1 MKVLRLISRTVGST
15 NSLRKEMTLLKNL
28 SKMIEID
35 GKKYA
40 INISKVLNFLNK
52 YEEKERTTN
61 EILDVYDYE
70 TKKNGSQ
77 TSKTIRELR
86 EQGTF
91 DTNSMNFNII
101 YAFIIK
107 ILETPAISSDEIP
120 IGVKI
125 AINSMI
131 NENLIEE
138 L

>member
-1 MKVLRLISRTVGST
+1 MFTI
-15 NSLRKEMTLLKNL
+15 N
-28 SKMIEID
+28 

-40 INISKVLNFLNK
+40 INLSKVLNFLNK
-52 YEEKERTTN
+52 CEEKERTTN

-91 DTNSMNFNII
+91 DTNSMNFNIV
-101 YAFIIK
+101 YEFIIK
-107 ILETPAISSDEIP
+107 ILETGAISEDEIP

>member
-1 MKVLRLISRTVGST
+1 
-15 NSLRKEMTLLKNL
+15 
-28 SKMIEID
+28 MIEID

-101 YAFIIK
+101 YAFIKK
-107 ILETPAISSDEIP
+107 ILETPAVSSDEIP